1 MGNDAIGTSA
11 LASGT
16 GAGSMD
22 SSPEEELY
30 EHHRIVCDPKQSLIR
45 LDKFLFVRLAA
56 TSRNRIQI
64 AARAGNVLVNGKTA
78 KPSQK
83 VKPGDEISI
92 VLPYPQRDTELL
104 PEDIPLT
111 ILFEDEHILVIDKQA
126 GLVVHPGHGNWTGT
140 LVNALLFH
148 FGKLPGTPGAE
159 IPRPG
164 LVHRLDKDTSGVM
177 VIGKTEEA
185 LTHLARQFF
194 DRTSD
199 RRYNALVWG
208 DFDENEGVIEGH
220 IGRSVKDRTVQFVFP
235 EGDQGKAAIT
245 HWKVLE
251 RFRYISL
258 VECKLE
264 TGRTHQIRVHMQ
276 YTGHPLFNDAT
287 YGGDR
292 VLKGT
297 TFTKYKQ
304 FVENCFKLLPR
315 QALHAR
321 TLDIDHPITGKRLH
335 FESPLPADMEAVLD
349 RWRKYT
355 NVKPLEDAGEEFDAE
370 AANKIK

>member
-1 MGNDAIGTSA
+1 MGHEGPSSTGALAGLGTSNIEV
-11 LASGT
+11 
-16 GAGSMD
+16 
-22 SSPEEELY
+22 SPDEELY

-45 LDKFLFVRLAA
+45 LDKFLFDRLAA
-56 TSRNRIQI
+56 TSRNRIQV
-64 AARAGNVLVNGKTA
+64 AAKAGNVLVNDKAA

-83 VKPGDEISI
+83 VKPGDVISI
-92 VLPYPQRDTELL
+92 VLPYPQRETELL
-104 PEDIPLT
+104 PENIPLE
-111 ILFEDEHILVIDKQA
+111 ILFEDEHVLVINKPA

-148 FGKLPGTPGAE
+148 FGKLPSTPGAE

-177 VIGKTEEA
+177 VVGKTEEA

-199 RRYNALVWG
+199 RRYNAIVWG
-208 DFDENEGVIEGH
+208 DFDEEEGVIEGH

-235 EGDQGKAAIT
+235 EGDQGKQATTRWRVI
-245 HWKVLE
+245 E
-251 RFRYISL
+251 RFRYITL

-276 YTGHPLFNDAT
+276 YTGHPVFNDAN

-321 TLDIDHPITGKRLH
+321 TLSFDHPVTGKRLH
-335 FESPLPADMEAVLD
+335 FESPLPADMNAVLE
-349 RWRKYT
+349 RWRIYT
-355 NVKPLEDAGEEFDAE
+355 ASKPWNDPGEEMDQE
-370 AANKIK
+370 EANKIK

>member
-1 MGNDAIGTSA
+1 MATEA
-11 LASGT
+11 LSHSGPP
-16 GAGSMD
+16 SD
-22 SSPEEELY
+22 NSSEDELY

-45 LDKFLFVRLAA
+45 LDKFLFDRLAH
-56 TSRNRIQI
+56 TSRNRIQV
-64 AARAGNVLVNGKTA
+64 AAKAGNVLVNDKTA

-83 VKPGDEISI
+83 VKPGDVISI
-92 VLPYPQRDTELL
+92 VLPYPQREVELL
-104 PEDIPLT
+104 PEDIPLSV
-111 ILFEDEHILVIDKQA
+111 IYEDEHVLVIDKPA

-148 FGKLPGTPGAE
+148 FGKLPSTPGAD

-177 VIGKTEEA
+177 VVGKTEEA

-199 RRYNALVWG
+199 RRYSAIVWG
-208 DFDENEGVIEGH
+208 DFEEEEGVIEGH

-235 EGDQGKAAIT
+235 EGDQGKPAVT
-245 HWKVLE
+245 RWKVLE
-251 RFRYISL
+251 RFRYITL

-276 YTGHPLFNDAT
+276 YTGHPIFNDAN

-297 TFTKYKQ
+297 TFTKYRL
-304 FVENCFKLLPR
+304 FVENCFKLVPR

-321 TLDIDHPITGKRLH
+321 TLAFDHPITGKRMQ
-335 FESPLPADMEAVLD
+335 FESPLPADMEAVLA
-349 RWRKYT
+349 RWRVYT
-355 NVKPLEDAGEEFDAE
+355 ASKPMEDDPGEELDKE
-370 AANKIK
+370 AVNNLK